1 MDHGEQRHQGPAF
14 VLVSIALILGLM
26 GSVPAFAGPS
36 FDSSR
41 FNIDVAASSD
51 YVVHGITRS
60 QGKPI
65 VQAQLGWTGESGW
78 TVGTWLASIDLNPGP
93 GPRSEIDPFIAKRWL
108 LSRDWSLRT
117 DATRYMFRPNLQWAS
132 YDYTELRAA
141 LSFRDLLDVAAA
153 WSPDYT
159 SYSPVSGGF
168 VANRTMLT
176 YEASAHF
183 PATRWLAL
191 NAGIGRRDLQE
202 VFGHSYWYW
211 SAGTE
216 ATFQRLSFAL
226 TYIGSSY
233 QAREL
238 YSTEYAGNRV
248 VATLGFRVR

>member
-1 MDHGEQRHQGPAF
+1 MDQGEQRGHGPACVYASF
-14 VLVSIALILGLM
+14 ALILGLA
-26 GSVPAFAGPS
+26 GVVPAFAGPS

-41 FNIDVAASSD
+41 FNIDLAASSD

-60 QGKPI
+60 QGRPI
-65 VQAQLGWTGESGW
+65 VQAQLGWTGESGLM
-78 TVGTWLASIDLNPGP
+78 VGTWLATIDLNPGP

-108 LSRDWSLRT
+108 VSRDWSLRT
-117 DATRYMFRPNLQWAS
+117 DATRYMFRPSFQWAS

-141 LSFRDLLDVAAA
+141 LSYRDLVDVAMS

-159 SYSPVSGGF
+159 TYSPTLGF
-168 VANRTMLT
+168 AANRTMLT

-183 PATRWLAL
+183 PATRWLGL
-191 NAGIGRRDLQE
+191 NAGIGRRDLQD

-238 YSTEYAGNRV
+238 YSAEYAGNRV